1 MTLAPV
7 AAGNGVELPH
17 AVEEDLGAHES
28 MSEFFQIRTPW
39 KWFIVEYELTF
50 G

>member
-17 AVEEDLGAHES
+17 AVEEDLGAHGS
-28 MSEFFQIRTPW
+28 VCLNFFRSPRNGLLSN
-39 KWFIVEYELTF
+39 KYELTF